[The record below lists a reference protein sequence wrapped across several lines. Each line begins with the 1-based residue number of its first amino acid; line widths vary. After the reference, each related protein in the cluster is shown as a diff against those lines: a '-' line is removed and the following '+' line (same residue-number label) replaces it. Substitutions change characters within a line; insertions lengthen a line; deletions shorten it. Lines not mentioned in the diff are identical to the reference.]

1 MIIDMVKK
9 MVVAEI
15 YQKATLEAV
24 NNLISM
30 SKNITLTA
38 DIIIDEWEKAVS
50 QYTDKESYI
59 KKGCPK
65 TTFLGLCFSG
75 KIKDM
80 RITPKKLDYKN
91 AYYGITMLETL
102 QNNVIPNIMNDE
114 KAFWQYH
121 VDNFGF
127 TKTRNHQYIV
137 VKTMFDGWYCI

>member
-1 MIIDMVKK
+1 

-24 NNLISM
+24 NNLIDM

-38 DIIIDEWEKAVS
+38 DIIREEWEKAVS
-50 QYTDKESYI
+50 QYTDKESYR

-75 KIKDM
+75 KIKAM
-80 RITPKKLDYKN
+80 RITPKKLDYQN

-102 QNNVIPNIMNDE
+102 QNNAIPNIMNDE
-114 KAFWQYH
+114 KAFWQYPC
-121 VDNFGF
+121 
-127 TKTRNHQYIV
+127 R
-137 VKTMFDGWYCI
+137 

>member
-1 MIIDMVKK
+1 MSSVDL
-9 MVVAEI
+9 I
-15 YQKATLEAV
+15 YQKAALKAV
-24 NNLISM
+24 NNLINM
-30 SKNITLTA
+30 SKNVTLTA
-38 DIIIDEWEKAVS
+38 DVIRDEWEKAVG
-50 QYTDKESYI
+50 QYTNKESYI

-80 RITPKKLDYKN
+80 YISPKKLAYKN
-91 AYYGITMLETL
+91 ANYGITMLKTL

-114 KAFWQYH
+114 KAFWKYH

-137 VKTMFDGWYCI
+137 VKTLFDGGYFV